1 MKKRAW
7 MTNVILIVCILVFA
21 GSGLY
26 LLKYYMDARS
36 TENDLQELIELKE
49 ESQAEETEEIQTA
62 QGKKILK
69 KYKKLYKKNND
80 FIGWI
85 QVKGTEIDYPVMQ
98 TKKEPEFYLHKNYE
112 KEYDVNGLPFLD
124 AKCDVED
131 VHNNLMVYGHH
142 MKSGM
147 MFAHLVDYQTK
158 DFYNKHKTIF
168 FDTLYEEREY
178 EVVAAFYSQIYK
190 DNQDVFKYYAYPGS
204 LSEKAFHTYIKNCK
218 KLSQYDT
225 GITPEYGEQLLTLVT
240 CAYQTEEGRFV
251 VVARRKE
258 KEREN

>member
-1 MKKRAW
+1 MKKKRW
-7 MTNVILIVCILVFA
+7 ITNAILIVCILVFA

-26 LLKYYMDARS
+26 LLKYYMAARG
-36 TENDLQELIELKE
+36 TENDLEELIELKE
-49 ESQAEETEEIQTA
+49 ESEIEETEETETV
-62 QGKKILK
+62 QGRNILK
-69 KYKKLYKKNND
+69 KYKKLYKKNSD

-98 TKKEPEFYLHKNYE
+98 TKEEPEFYLHKNFK

-131 VHNNLMVYGHH
+131 EHNNLMVYGHH

-147 MFAHLVDYQTK
+147 MFAHLLDYQTK
-158 DFYNKHKTIF
+158 DYYRKHKTVL

-178 EVVAAFYSQIYK
+178 EVAAAFYSQIYQE
-190 DNQDVFKYYAYPGS
+190 NEDVFKYYSYPGS
-204 LSEKAFHTYIKNCK
+204 LSEKQFNTYIKNCK
-218 KLSQYDT
+218 KLSLYDT
-225 GITPEYGEQLLTLVT
+225 GVTPQYGEQLLTLVT

-251 VVARRKE
+251 VMARRKE
-258 KEREN
+258 